1 MGTTLQ
7 VILGMF
13 QLVSLTRIP
22 TQCAKAPLTH
32 WQPTESHTSGQVV
45 RWLDVYQK
53 SGCQPRETLVEVW
66 QEFPWETHHLFL
78 PSCVSLRRCGGCCSD
93 EALEC
98 IPSHTETINLELMK
112 TSYMRHE
119 LVQVPFIEHSQCEC
133 RLKADLQIQPT
144 RQDPRPARRGRKRGK
159 PKRKKP
165 VKIKPSTPAPTTLP
179 PTPHPPSTP
188 PPTPHP
194 PTTPPPTPHPPSTP
208 PPFPDEGQCPPCPAR
223 RMTSQP
229 PLCACA
235 CTLREASCTK
245 RGKRLNQ
252 HSCRCESIRL

>member
-1 MGTTLQ
+1 MGTRLQ

-13 QLVSLTRIP
+13 QFVSLTRIP
-22 TQCAKAPLTH
+22 TQCAKAPLVH
-32 WQPTESHTSGQVV
+32 WQTTESHTSGQVV

-98 IPSHTETINLELMK
+98 VPSHTDTLTMELMK
-112 TSYMRHE
+112 TTYMNYE
-119 LVQVPFIEHSQCEC
+119 LVQLPFIEHTQCEC
-133 RLKADLQIQPT
+133 RLKADLHIQPT
-144 RQDPRPARRGRKRGK
+144 RQGPRPARRGRKRGK

-165 VKIKPSTPAPTTLP
+165 VKIKPSTPAPITPLPTLLP
-179 PTPHPPSTP
+179 RSA
-188 PPTPHP
+188 
-194 PTTPPPTPHPPSTP
+194 P
-208 PPFPDEGQCPPCPAR
+208 PPFPNAEKCPPCPAR

-229 PLCACA
+229 PHCACA
-235 CTLREASCTK
+235 CTLREVSCTK

-252 HSCRCESIRL
+252 HNCRCESIQL